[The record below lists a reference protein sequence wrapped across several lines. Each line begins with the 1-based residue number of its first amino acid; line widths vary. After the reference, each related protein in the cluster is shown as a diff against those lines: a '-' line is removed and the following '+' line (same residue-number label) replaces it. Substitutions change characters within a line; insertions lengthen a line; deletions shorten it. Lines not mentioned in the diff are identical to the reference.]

1 MASVSV
7 TNQTLTMTI
16 DIDGIETVI
25 RKDNC
30 KVQAFGTMV
39 RITDYKGSIYEFLY
53 SDCTAPSQPN
63 ANALRD
69 AIEAFLNTGGG
80 GGGGGITTITSIDG
94 SIDIDLSNPNA
105 PDLSLQNG
113 AWNPTPTNTGGT
125 NPNVSIQ
132 GGNYSRVGGVVTCS
146 LFFDVDMDAAENT
159 AQFELDLPIPS
170 NFTNA
175 KNAFGIIAY
184 SAVGNAELDG
194 WLISANTTSNKII
207 IDVSSV
213 TNTHSFQSLYA
224 ILQYVVI

>member
-105 PDLSLQNG
+105 PDLSLQSG
-113 AWNPTPTNTGGT
+113 SWNPTAVSTDGNPT
-125 NPNVSIQ
+125 VDVIS
-132 GGNYSRVGGVVTCS
+132 GNYSRVGGVVTCS
-146 LFFDVDMDAAENT
+146 LFLGVTLAPENVV
-159 AQFELDLPIPS
+159 AFRLDLPIAS
-170 NFTNA
+170 NFVA
-175 KNAFGIIAY
+175 EKNAFGIIGY
-184 SAVGNAELDG
+184 NNATNGELVN
-194 WLISANTTSNKII
+194 WNIKANVISNEIEIELTSLT
-207 IDVSSV
+207 DEF
-213 TNTHSFQSLYA
+213 TFEYLYA

>member
-1 MASVSV
+1 
-7 TNQTLTMTI
+7 MTI

-94 SIDIDLSNPNA
+94 SVDIDLSNPNA
-105 PDLSLQNG
+105 PDLSLQSG
-113 AWNPTPTNTGGT
+113 SWNPTPTNVGGT
-125 NPNVSIQ
+125 NPSVSIQ

-146 LFFDVDMDAAENT
+146 LFFDIDMDIAETT
-159 AQFELDLPIPS
+159 ADFELILPVAS
-170 NFTNA
+170 DFTNA

-184 SAVGNAELDG
+184 NNPINDELQG
-194 WLISANTTSNKII
+194 WGISANVSNNKIR
-207 IDVSSV
+207 VFVASL
-213 TNTHSFQSLYA
+213 TNGHSFQSLYA

>member
-113 AWNPTPTNTGGT
+113 SWNPTTTNVIGSPT
-125 NPNVSIQ
+125 VSVLA
-132 GGNYSRVGGVVTCS
+132 GNYSRVGSVVTCS
-146 LFFDVDMDAAENT
+146 LFLDVTMGVTENICE
-159 AQFELDLPIPS
+159 FRLDLPIAS
-170 NFTNA
+170 NFAAT
-175 KNAFGIIAY
+175 KDAFGIIAY
-184 SAVGNAELDG
+184 KNATDGELVN
-194 WLISANTTSNKII
+194 WNIKANTATDDISIELE
-207 IDVSSV
+207 SV
-213 TNTHSFQSLYA
+213 TDEFNYTYLYV

>member
-105 PDLSLQNG
+105 PDLSLQSG
-113 AWNPTPTNTGGT
+113 SWNPTPTN
-125 NPNVSIQ
+125 VSGSPTVAIQ

-146 LFFDVDMDAAENT
+146 LFLDVTMGVAENICE
-159 AQFELDLPIPS
+159 FRLDLPIAS
-170 NFTNA
+170 NFTTVRD
-175 KNAFGIIAY
+175 AFGIIAY
-184 SAVGNAELDG
+184 NGATPTELVNWNIKSNIATND
-194 WLISANTTSNKII
+194 ISIEL
-207 IDVSSV
+207 
-213 TNTHSFQSLYA
+213 QSITDEFNYTYIYV

>member
-1 MASVSV
+1 
-7 TNQTLTMTI
+7 MTI

-113 AWNPTPTNTGGT
+113 SFTPTFSNELNCT
-125 NPNVSIQ
+125 PDFLKAL
-132 GGNYSRVGGVVTCS
+132 YSRVGNVVTVS
-146 LFFDVDMDAAENT
+146 YYLGI
-159 AQFELDLPIPS
+159 ELDATFTTGGFNVSIPIPS
-170 NFTNA
+170 TFATA
-175 KNAFGIIAY
+175 RDAFGVITPITDPYSKLVSATIGADTATNKIGFIIVLNTAGETLTFVANIQY
-184 SAVGNAELDG
+184 
-194 WLISANTTSNKII
+194 LIS
-207 IDVSSV
+207 
-213 TNTHSFQSLYA
+213 
-224 ILQYVVI
+224 

>member
-1 MASVSV
+1 MATVSV

-30 KVQAFGTMV
+30 KVQSFGQMV

-53 SDCTAPSQPN
+53 SDCTAPSEPN
-63 ANALRD
+63 ANDLRD

-80 GGGGGITTITSIDG
+80 GGGGGITTITSTDG
-94 SIDIDLSNPNA
+94 SVDIDLSNPNA
-105 PDLSLQNG
+105 PDLSLPSG
-113 AWNPTPTNTGGT
+113 SWNPTPTNTGGT

-132 GGNYSRVGGVVTCS
+132 GGNYSRVGLVVTCS
-146 LFFDVDMDAAENT
+146 LFFDVDMGLGENT
-159 AQFELDLPIPS
+159 AKFELNLPIAS
-170 NFTNA
+170 DFNNA

-184 SAVGNAELDG
+184 SAVGNGELDT

-207 IDVSSV
+207 IDVTSV

-224 ILQYVVI
+224 VLQYVVI